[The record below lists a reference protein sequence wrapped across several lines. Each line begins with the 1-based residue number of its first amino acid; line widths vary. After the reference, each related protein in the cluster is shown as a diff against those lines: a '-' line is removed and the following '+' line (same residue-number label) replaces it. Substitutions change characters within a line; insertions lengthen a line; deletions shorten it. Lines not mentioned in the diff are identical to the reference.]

1 MSQWKADFETER
13 RDRERAHNK
22 VADLEKIVTTY
33 QKDNEG
39 LHKQLVEHQQTLSA
53 IEVLNQKLTKEVQLA
68 REKCQGLEQDIH
80 AKSSQVKQYAKEM
93 ERLKQQ
99 V

>member
-1 MSQWKADFETER
+1 M
-13 RDRERAHNK
+13 
-22 VADLEKIVTTY
+22 ADLEKTVTTY
-33 QKDNEG
+33 QEDNEG

-53 IEVLNQKLTKEVQLA
+53 IEVLNQKLSKEVQLA
-68 REKCQGLEQDIH
+68 REKCQGLEQDMQ
-80 AKSSQVKQYAKEM
+80 AKSSQVKQYAKEV